1 MRRGLGWGARW
12 MGGVAAVALLT
23 HCGTGESGQAE
34 ARSAAPTSRVEQALV
49 TTVTFTPSAD
59 AVARRDSPEQNF
71 GSEET
76 LSVDQSPE
84 ESGYLRFNVTGLT
97 GTVTHARLRLYVTDS
112 TTDGP
117 RLYGTRNWDW
127 QESTLTWYRSPYA
140 SEQQLLE
147 DKAALSSGTWAD
159 FNVSAAVHGDGD
171 YTFILEATS
180 ADGVD
185 FASRENS
192 RADRRPQLVLTVDS
206 EPTCL
211 PRVYTKTRTEQPYGD
226 TSVSE
231 AQPTQ
236 RFGSESVLLVD
247 SNPTRLESYL
257 FFSNE
262 YIYDLDAWNVKR
274 ATVRLFATEG
284 TSNGPRVHTTQGG
297 WSWPSYDFDW
307 NTRPTVVGPPL
318 ADLGAI
324 SANTWVEADVT
335 SVAARQRGA
344 LFFGLLSD
352 SGDGV
357 DFVSANAAAAERHP
371 QLRVELESGPYC
383 TYRGTAGGRTSY
395 TRHYGGA
402 GDERLMAL
410 SADSHGGLVA
420 AGRFGDAPFPEGTGF
435 ALAHYDA
442 AGRAL
447 WTRQVTTANV
457 HPQSLT
463 VTPEGNILV
472 VGTYSGAPDLG
483 TGALTTVPGSW
494 AAGTFIAKFSP
505 SGQPVWSHGFVATY
519 FYVPDQQLQY
529 WPVQAA
535 AVATDAQGSL
545 IVTGNFHGEV
555 DFGGGVL
562 FAGRNSVYSED
573 AYPGSFIAKFD
584 WRGQHVWSR
593 ATEGAASEPTA
604 ETRAVSTDNAGN
616 VFVAGRANSGADL
629 GDGQPIAWSSPYLA
643 KYDGATG
650 ALQWKRVFQGPS
662 WVFGEVIAVRP
673 LPNGDV
679 AFGANLGGTFRF
691 GGGTYTG
698 GDPSDQGYPEN
709 VNGFTG
715 TLSATGGD
723 KALRDLKETRLQN
736 LVATSDDT
744 YTVSGFGTNVDLG
757 GGVVG
762 PDAYVSNSA
771 FVARYTATGAHL
783 WSRSLEPQFTG
794 DDYGPRMLLAPTTG
808 SDVLLGGDFAQPFQ
822 HDGVT
827 YTPRGA
833 SDLFY
838 LRLTP

>member
-23 HCGTGESGQAE
+23 HCGTGGDSGQAE
-34 ARSAAPTSRVEQALV
+34 ARSEAPTSRVEQALV

-71 GSEET
+71 GSGET

-84 ESGYLRFNVTGLT
+84 EHGYLRFNVTGVT
-97 GTVTHARLRLYVTDS
+97 GTVIHARLRLYVTGS
-112 TTDGP
+112 TVDGP

-127 QESTLTWYRSPYA
+127 QDSTLTWYRSPYA

-159 FNVSAAVHGDGD
+159 FDVSATVHGDGD

-180 ADGVD
+180 TDGVD

-211 PRVYTKTRTEQPYGD
+211 PRVYTKTHTEPPYGD
-226 TSVSE
+226 TYVSE

-257 FFSNE
+257 FFSNG

-274 ATVRLFATEG
+274 ATVRLYATDG
-284 TSNGPRVHTTQGG
+284 TSNGPRVYATQGG
-297 WSWPSYDFDW
+297 WVAPPYDFDW
-307 NTRPTVVGPPL
+307 NTRPTAVGPRL
-318 ADLGAI
+318 ADFGVI
-324 SANTWVEADVT
+324 SANTWVETDVT

-344 LFFGLLSD
+344 LFFGLQSD

-357 DFVSANAAAAERHP
+357 DFVSSNAAAAERHP

-402 GDERLMAL
+402 GNERLLAL
-410 SADSHGGLVA
+410 GADSQGGFVA
-420 AGRFGDAPFPEGTGF
+420 AGLFGDAPFPGETGF
-435 ALAHYDA
+435 ALARYDA
-442 AGRAL
+442 TGSPL

-457 HPQSLT
+457 HPRALT

-472 VGTYSGAPDLG
+472 VGVYAGSPDLG
-483 TGALTTVPGSW
+483 TGALPTVPGSW
-494 AAGTFIAKFSP
+494 TAGTFIAKFSP

-519 FYVPDQQLQY
+519 FYVPDQELQY

-535 AVATDAQGSL
+535 SVTTDAQGSL
-545 IVTGNFHGEV
+545 IVVGNFHGEV

-562 FAGRNSVYSED
+562 FAGRNSVYGED

-593 ATEGAASEPTA
+593 ATEGAPADPSA

-629 GDGQPIAWSSPYLA
+629 GDGQPVVWSAPYLA

-662 WVFGEVIAVRP
+662 WVFGEVVAVQP
-673 LPNGDV
+673 LRNGDV
-679 AFGANLGGTFRF
+679 AFAANLGATFSF

-698 GDPSDQGYPEN
+698 GAPWDQGYPAN
-709 VNGFTG
+709 LNGFTG

-723 KALRDLKETRLQN
+723 KALRDLKGTRLQD
-736 LVATSDDT
+736 LAATSDDT
-744 YTVSGFGTNVDLG
+744 YAVSGHGGNVNLG

-762 PDAYVSNSA
+762 PDERIADPT
-771 FVARYTATGAHL
+771 FVARYTASGAHV
-783 WSRSLEPQFTG
+783 WSRSLEGEFTG
-794 DDYGPRMLLAPTTG
+794 GFYDTRMHRCRCPEATCW
-808 SDVLLGGDFAQPFQ
+808 SA
-822 HDGVT
+822 VT
-827 YTPRGA
+827 SPSPSSSRG
-833 SDLFY
+833 
-838 LRLTP
+838 

>member
-1 MRRGLGWGARW
+1 

-23 HCGTGESGQAE
+23 HCGTGESGQE
-34 ARSAAPTSRVEQALV
+34 APRGEAPASRVEQAVLS
-49 TTVTFTPSAD
+49 TRTFTPSAD
-59 AVARRDSPEQNF
+59 AFARSDAPDQNF
-71 GSEET
+71 GSEDT
-76 LSVDQSPE
+76 LSVDQSPRE
-84 ESGYLRFNVTGLT
+84 EGYLRFNVTGLT

-127 QESTLTWYRSPYA
+127 QDSTLTWSRSPY
-140 SEQQLLE
+140 STEQMLD
-147 DKAALSSGTWAD
+147 DKAALTSGTWAD
-159 FNVSAAVHGDGD
+159 FDVSATVHGNGD
-171 YTFILEATS
+171 YTFILKATS

-206 EPTCL
+206 EPNCL
-211 PRVYTKTRTEQPYGD
+211 PRVYTKTRTEAAYGD
-226 TSVSE
+226 THVSE

-236 RFGSESVLLVD
+236 RFGNESVLLVD
-247 SNPTRLESYL
+247 SSPTRYESHL
-257 FFSNE
+257 FFSNSG
-262 YIYDLDAWNVKR
+262 IYDLDAWNVKR
-274 ATVRLFATEG
+274 ATVRLYATNG
-284 TSNGPRVHTTQGG
+284 TNNGPRLHATQGG
-297 WSWPSYDFDW
+297 WTWPDYDFDW
-307 NTRPTVVGPPL
+307 NTRPTLVGPQL

-324 SANTWVEADVT
+324 TANTWVEADVT
-335 SVAARQRGA
+335 SAVANKRGA
-344 LFFGLLSD
+344 FFFGLQSD

-357 DFVSANAAAAERHP
+357 DFVSSNAAAAERHP
-371 QLRVELESGPYC
+371 QLSVELESGPYC
-383 TYRGTAGGRTSY
+383 TYRGTAGGRTSFA
-395 TRHYGGA
+395 RHYGGA

-420 AGRFGDAPFPEGTGF
+420 AGRFGDAPFPDGTGF
-435 ALAHYDA
+435 ALARYDA
-442 AGRAL
+442 AGIAL

-457 HPQSLT
+457 RPQSLT

-472 VGTYSGAPDLG
+472 VGIYSGSPDLG
-483 TGALTTVPGSW
+483 TGALPVVPSSW
-494 AAGTFIAKFSP
+494 TAGTFIAKFSP

-519 FYVPDQQLQY
+519 FYVPDQELQY
-529 WPVQAA
+529 WPIQAE

-545 IVTGNFHGEV
+545 IVVGNFHGEV

-562 FAGRNSVYSED
+562 FAGRNSVYGED
-573 AYPGSFIAKFD
+573 PFPGSFIAKFD
-584 WRGQHVWSR
+584 WQGQHVWSR
-593 ATEGAASEPTA
+593 ATQGAPSEPWA
-604 ETRAVSTDNAGN
+604 KTRAVSTDAAGN

-629 GDGQPIAWSSPYLA
+629 GDGQPIAWSAPYLA

-673 LPNGDV
+673 LHNGDV
-679 AFGANLGGTFRF
+679 AFGANLGGTFGF
-691 GGGTYTG
+691 GGSTYTG

-723 KALRDLKETRLQN
+723 KALRDLKATRIQS
-736 LVATSDDT
+736 LVAASDDT

-762 PDAYVSNSA
+762 PDYRVAGSA

-783 WSRSLEPQFTG
+783 WSRSLEQQFTG
-794 DDYGPRMLLAPTTG
+794 DYYGPRMLLAPTPG
-808 SDVLLGGDFAQPFQ
+808 RDVLIGGDFAQPFQ